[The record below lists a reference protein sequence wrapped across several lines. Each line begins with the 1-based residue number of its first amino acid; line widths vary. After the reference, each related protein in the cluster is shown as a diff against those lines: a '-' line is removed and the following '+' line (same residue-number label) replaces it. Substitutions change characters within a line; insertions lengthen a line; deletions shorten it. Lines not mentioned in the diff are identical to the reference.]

1 MNGKK
6 VLITGANGLVG
17 NYMVQ
22 KCIDRGA
29 FVTAVD
35 IHEPTNQLEK
45 YKDEIFEL
53 RKFYAHEKLDTLI
66 LKRIP
71 NLNNSKLFI
80 ILCNFLC
87 CHHE

>member
-35 IHEPTNQLEK
+35 IREPK
-45 YKDEIFEL
+45 IW
-53 RKFYAHEKLDTLI
+53 
-66 LKRIP
+66 
-71 NLNNSKLFI
+71 
-80 ILCNFLC
+80 NFWSVSIY
-87 CHHE
+87 